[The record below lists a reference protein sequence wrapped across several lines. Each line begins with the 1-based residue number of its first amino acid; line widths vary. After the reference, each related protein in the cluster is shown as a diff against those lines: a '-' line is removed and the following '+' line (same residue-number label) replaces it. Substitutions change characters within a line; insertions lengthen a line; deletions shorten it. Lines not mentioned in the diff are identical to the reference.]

1 MTYSAAIDRLH
12 HFAPRLRAAG
22 IKSLYLFGSLA
33 RGAPRP
39 DSDIDLLF
47 EAEPSRAFSLLDQA
61 KLRDELT
68 ELLGSPVDLIERG
81 ALRERV
87 RREADRDLTRVF

>member
-1 MTYSAAIDRLH
+1 MAAIDRLH

-33 RGAPRP
+33 RGASRP
-39 DSDIDLLF
+39 NSDIDLLF

-61 KLRDELT
+61 KLQDELT
-68 ELLGSPVDLIERG
+68 ELLGRPVDLIERG
-81 ALRERV
+81 ALHERV
-87 RREADRDLTRVF
+87 QREAEHDLTRVF

>member
-1 MTYSAAIDRLH
+1 MIHSAAIDRLH

-22 IKSLYLFGSLA
+22 VKSLYLFGSLA
-33 RGAPRP
+33 RGTSEPS
-39 DSDIDLLF
+39 SDIDLLF

-61 KLRDELT
+61 KLQEELT

-87 RREADRDLTRVF
+87 QLDAERDLMRVF